1 MVELL
6 SLKDEI
12 KAYKINNNVQE
23 LPTGKSED
31 LILMREKIK
40 YLELEN
46 KCLKDGIINKQ
57 KLIQKVL

>member
-1 MVELL
+1 MDELL

-23 LPTGKSED
+23 LPTAKSED
-31 LILMREKIK
+31 LILLREKIK

-57 KLIQKVL
+57 NLIQKVL